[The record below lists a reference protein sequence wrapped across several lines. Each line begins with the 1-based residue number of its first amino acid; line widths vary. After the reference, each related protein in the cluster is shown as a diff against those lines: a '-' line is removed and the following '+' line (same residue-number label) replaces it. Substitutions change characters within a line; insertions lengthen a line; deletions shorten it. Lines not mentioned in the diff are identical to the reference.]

1 MLPDKGL
8 RERTSRPAAAVV
20 KLPLQLSYHYFDALT
35 VTGDL
40 LWVAHFLSNR
50 LGAIRMEGKL
60 LIKNGTLVAEG
71 KSWQGDILV
80 ANGKIEAIGESLSA
94 DATTEIFDAEGCVVT
109 YGLADVHVHLREPG
123 YSVKETIAT
132 GTRAAAHG
140 GVTTVCSMPNL
151 QPAPDAPET
160 IGVQQKMID
169 EQAVI
174 EVLPYA
180 TISKG
185 RARRELAE
193 IEALRPLSVGY
204 SDDGNGIQTEEL
216 MRKAMQRIAAVD
228 GIIAAHCE
236 DDSLLYAGYIHDG
249 EYAHRHNHKGIC
261 SESEWGPIKR
271 DVILA
276 EEEKCRYHV
285 CHISTKESVE
295 IIREAKSRYENISC
309 ETAPHYLILCDEDL
323 QEEGRFK
330 MNPPLR
336 AAEDRAALIEGIKD
350 GTIEVIATDHAP
362 HTAEEKSRGL
372 KESAMGIVGIECSFA
387 LCYTHLVRK
396 GVISI
401 EKLIA
406 LMSENPRRIFRLGGA
421 LRVGERADI
430 AIFDTREPYR
440 IDTDDFLSMGKAT
453 PFEGEEV
460 YGRCVLTLFGG
471 EKVWSENK

>member
-1 MLPDKGL
+1 M
-8 RERTSRPAAAVV
+8 T
-20 KLPLQLSYHYFDALT
+20 
-35 VTGDL
+35 
-40 LWVAHFLSNR
+40 
-50 LGAIRMEGKL
+50 KL
-60 LIKNGTLVAEG
+60 LLKGGIVVAEG
-71 KSWQGDILV
+71 ASRKLDILV
-80 ANGKIEAIGESLSA
+80 VDDKIAAIGESLIA
-94 DATTEIFDAEGCVVT
+94 DAETEVFDADGCIVT

-123 YSVKETIAT
+123 YSAKETITT
-132 GTRAAAHG
+132 GTRAAARG

-160 IGVQQKMID
+160 IGVEQKLIE

-174 EVLPYA
+174 EVLPFA

-185 RARRELAE
+185 RERRELAD

-216 MRKAMQRIAAVD
+216 MRKAMQRISAVD

-236 DDSLLYAGYIHDG
+236 DDSLLHAGYIHDG
-249 EYAHRHNHKGIC
+249 EYARTHGHKGIC

-271 DVILA
+271 DVELA
-276 EEEKCRYHV
+276 QEEKCRYHV
-285 CHISTKESVE
+285 CHISAKESVA
-295 IIREAKSRYENISC
+295 IIREAKQKCSHISC
-309 ETAPHYLILCDEDL
+309 ETAPHYLVLCDADL
-323 QEEGRFK
+323 KEEGRFK

-372 KESAMGIVGIECSFA
+372 KGSMMGIVGIETSFA
-387 LCYTHLVRK
+387 ICYTHLVRK
-396 GVISI
+396 GVITI
-401 EKLIA
+401 EKLIE

-421 LRVGERADI
+421 MRVGERADI
-430 AIFDTREPYR
+430 AVFDTTKPYT
-440 IDTDDFLSMGKAT
+440 IDSTEFLSMGKAT

-460 YGRCVLTLFGG
+460 YGRCMLTIFDG
-471 EKVWSENK
+471 KTVWKENK

>member
-1 MLPDKGL
+1 MSEMK
-8 RERTSRPAAAVV
+8 V
-20 KLPLQLSYHYFDALT
+20 
-35 VTGDL
+35 
-40 LWVAHFLSNR
+40 
-50 LGAIRMEGKL
+50 
-60 LIKNGTLVAEG
+60 LIKGGTVVAEG
-71 KSWQGDILV
+71 VSRKADVLV
-80 ANGKIEAIGESLSA
+80 ADGKIAAIGESLRA
-94 DATTEIFDAEGCVVT
+94 DEQTEVFDAEGCVVT

-123 YSVKETIAT
+123 YSAKETITT
-132 GTRAAAHG
+132 GTRASARG

-160 IGVQQKMID
+160 IAVEQQMID

-174 EVLPYA
+174 EVLPFA
-180 TISKG
+180 TISSH
-185 RARRELAE
+185 RAGRELAD

-236 DDSLLYAGYIHDG
+236 DDSLLHAGYIHDG
-249 EYAHRHNHKGIC
+249 EYARIHGHKGIC

-271 DVILA
+271 DVVMA

-295 IIREAKSRYENISC
+295 IIREAKKRCSHISC
-309 ETAPHYLILCDEDL
+309 ETAPHYLVLCDADL
-323 QEEGRFK
+323 KEEGRFK

-336 AAEDRAALIEGIKD
+336 AAEDRTALIEGIKD

-372 KESAMGIVGIECSFA
+372 KGSMMGIVGIETSFA
-387 LCYTHLVRK
+387 ICYTHLVRK
-396 GVISI
+396 GVITI

-421 LRVGERADI
+421 MQVGERADI
-430 AIFDTREPYR
+430 AVFDTTKPYR
-440 IDTDDFLSMGKAT
+440 IDTAEFLSMGKAT

-460 YGRCVLTLFGG
+460 YGRCMLTLFGG
-471 EKVWSENK
+471 NVVWRENK

>member
-1 MLPDKGL
+1 MKGGTVVA
-8 RERTSRPAAAVV
+8 EGVSRKADV
-20 KLPLQLSYHYFDALT
+20 
-35 VTGDL
+35 
-40 LWVAHFLSNR
+40 
-50 LGAIRMEGKL
+50 
-60 LIKNGTLVAEG
+60 LVAEG
-71 KSWQGDILV
+71 KI
-80 ANGKIEAIGESLSA
+80 AAIGESLTA
-94 DATTEIFDAEGCVVT
+94 DENTEVFDAEGCVVT

-123 YSVKETIAT
+123 YSAKETIAS
-132 GTRAAAHG
+132 GTRACAHG

-160 IGVQQKMID
+160 IAVQQQMID

-174 EVLPYA
+174 EVLPFA
-180 TISKG
+180 TISSK
-185 RARRELAE
+185 RAGRELAD

-204 SDDGNGIQTEEL
+204 SDDGNGIQTEPL
-216 MRKAMQRIAAVD
+216 MRQAMQRIAAVD

-236 DDSLLYAGYIHDG
+236 DDSLLHAGYIHDG
-249 EYAHRHNHKGIC
+249 EYAREHGHKGIC

-271 DVILA
+271 DVKLA
-276 EEEKCRYHV
+276 EEEGCRYHV

-295 IIREAKSRYENISC
+295 IIRNAKQSCAHISC
-309 ETAPHYLILCDEDL
+309 ETAPHYLVLCDENL

-336 AAEDRAALIEGIKD
+336 AKEDRAALIEGIKD

-372 KESAMGIVGIECSFA
+372 KGSMMGIVGIETSFA
-387 LCYTHLVRK
+387 ICYTHLVRK

-421 LRVGERADI
+421 MKVGERADI
-430 AIFDTREPYR
+430 AVFNVTEPYK
-440 IDTDDFLSMGKAT
+440 INPAEFVSMGKAT

-460 YGRCVLTLFGG
+460 YGRCMLTLFGG
-471 EKVWSENK
+471 EKVWNENK

>member
-1 MLPDKGL
+1 MG
-8 RERTSRPAAAVV
+8 
-20 KLPLQLSYHYFDALT
+20 
-35 VTGDL
+35 
-40 LWVAHFLSNR
+40 
-50 LGAIRMEGKL
+50 GKL
-60 LIKNGTLVAEG
+60 LIKSGTLVADG

-80 ANGKIEAIGESLSA
+80 ADGKIEAIGESLVA
-94 DATTEIFDAEGCVVT
+94 DAQTEVFDAEGCIVT

-123 YSVKETIAT
+123 YSAKETITT
-132 GTRAAAHG
+132 GTRAAARG

-151 QPAPDAPET
+151 LPAPDAPET
-160 IGVQQKMID
+160 IAVEQALID

-174 EVLPYA
+174 EVLPFA

-185 RARRELAE
+185 RERRELAD

-204 SDDGNGIQTEEL
+204 SDDGNGIQTDEL
-216 MRKAMQRIAAVD
+216 MRKAMQRISAVD

-236 DDSLLYAGYIHDG
+236 DDSLLHAGYIHDG
-249 EYAHRHNHKGIC
+249 EYARTHGHKGIC

-271 DVILA
+271 DVKLA
-276 EEEKCRYHV
+276 KEENCRYHV
-285 CHISTKESVE
+285 CHISAKESVE
-295 IIREAKSRYENISC
+295 IIREAKQSCDHISC
-309 ETAPHYLILCDEDL
+309 ETAPHYLVLCDADL
-323 QEEGRFK
+323 KEEGRFK

-372 KESAMGIVGIECSFA
+372 KGSMMGIVGIETSFA
-387 LCYTHLVRK
+387 ICYTHLVRK
-396 GVISI
+396 GVITI

-421 LRVGERADI
+421 MRVGERADI
-430 AIFDTREPYR
+430 AVFDITKPYT
-440 IDTDDFLSMGKAT
+440 IDTNEFLSMGKAT

-460 YGRCVLTLFGG
+460 YGRCMLTLFGG
-471 EKVWSENK
+471 EKVWKENK

>member
-1 MLPDKGL
+1 MSK
-8 RERTSRPAAAVV
+8 
-20 KLPLQLSYHYFDALT
+20 K
-35 VTGDL
+35 
-40 LWVAHFLSNR
+40 
-50 LGAIRMEGKL
+50 ML
-60 LIKNGTLVAEG
+60 LIKNGTVVAEG
-71 KSWQGDILV
+71 ESRKADILV
-80 ANGKIEAIGESLSA
+80 ADGKIAAIGESL
-94 DATTEIFDAEGCVVT
+94 ATDEQTEVFDAEGCVVA

-123 YSVKETIAT
+123 YSVKETITT
-132 GTRAAAHG
+132 GTRAAARG

-151 QPAPDAPET
+151 QPAPDAPKT
-160 IGVQQKMID
+160 IAIQQKMID
-169 EQAVI
+169 DQAVI

-185 RARRELAE
+185 RERRELAD

-236 DDSLLYAGYIHDG
+236 DDSLLHAGYIHDG
-249 EYAHRHNHKGIC
+249 GYAHAHNHKGIC

-271 DVILA
+271 DVKLA

-295 IIREAKSRYENISC
+295 IIREAKQHCDHISC
-309 ETAPHYLILCDEDL
+309 ETAPHHLVLCDADL
-323 QEEGRFK
+323 KEEGRFK

-372 KESAMGIVGIECSFA
+372 KGSVMGIVGIETSFA
-387 LCYTHLVRK
+387 ICYTHLVRE
-396 GVISI
+396 GVITL

-421 LRVGERADI
+421 MRVGERADI
-430 AIFDTREPYR
+430 AVFDVSKPYK
-440 IDTDDFLSMGKAT
+440 IDSSEFLSMGKAT
-453 PFEGEEV
+453 PFEGEKV
-460 YGRCVLTLFGG
+460 YGRCMLTLFGG
-471 EKVWSENK
+471 EKVWKENK

>member
-1 MLPDKGL
+1 M
-8 RERTSRPAAAVV
+8 S
-20 KLPLQLSYHYFDALT
+20 
-35 VTGDL
+35 
-40 LWVAHFLSNR
+40 
-50 LGAIRMEGKL
+50 KL
-60 LIKNGTLVAEG
+60 LLKGGMVVAEG
-71 KSWQGDILV
+71 VSRKADVLV
-80 ANGKIEAIGESLSA
+80 VDGKIEAIGESLAVGA
-94 DATTEIFDAEGCVVT
+94 DAEVFDAEGCIVT

-123 YSVKETIAT
+123 YSAKETITT
-132 GTRAAAHG
+132 GTRASARG

-160 IGVQQKMID
+160 IAIEQQMID

-174 EVLPYA
+174 EVLPFA
-180 TISKG
+180 TISSS
-185 RARRELAE
+185 RAGRELAD

-236 DDSLLYAGYIHDG
+236 DDSLLHAGYIHDG
-249 EYAHRHNHKGIC
+249 EYARANGHKGIC

-271 DVILA
+271 DVVLA
-276 EEEKCRYHV
+276 EQEGCRYHV

-295 IIREAKSRYENISC
+295 IIREAKQKCSHISC
-309 ETAPHYLILCDEDL
+309 ETAPHYLVLCDENL

-336 AAEDRAALIEGIKD
+336 AKEDKAALIEGIKD

-372 KESAMGIVGIECSFA
+372 KGSMMGIVGIETSFA
-387 LCYTHLVRK
+387 ICYTHLVRK
-396 GVISI
+396 GVITL

-421 LRVGERADI
+421 MRVGERADI
-430 AIFDTREPYR
+430 AVFDVCKPYK
-440 IDTDDFLSMGKAT
+440 IDSAEFLSMGKAT

-460 YGRCVLTLFGG
+460 YGRCMLTLFGG
-471 EKVWSENK
+471 EKVWKENK

>member
-1 MLPDKGL
+1 MDCM
-8 RERTSRPAAAVV
+8 
-20 KLPLQLSYHYFDALT
+20 
-35 VTGDL
+35 
-40 LWVAHFLSNR
+40 N
-50 LGAIRMEGKL
+50 GKL
-60 LIKNGTLVAEG
+60 LIKSGTIVADG
-71 KSWQGDILV
+71 KIWDGDILV
-80 ANGKIEAIGESLSA
+80 ADGKIEAIGESLSA
-94 DATTEIFDAEGCVVT
+94 DAQTEVFDAEGCIVT

-123 YSVKETIAT
+123 YSAKETIAT
-132 GTRAAAHG
+132 GTRAAARG

-160 IGVQQKMID
+160 IAVQQQMID

-174 EVLPYA
+174 EVRPFA
-180 TISKG
+180 TISKS

-216 MRKAMQRIAAVD
+216 MREAMQRIAAVD

-236 DDSLLYAGYIHDG
+236 DDSLLHAGYIHDG
-249 EYAHRHNHKGIC
+249 EYAHAHGHKGIC

-271 DVILA
+271 DVKLA

-295 IIREAKSRYENISC
+295 IIREAKRNCSHISC
-309 ETAPHYLILCDEDL
+309 ETAPHYLVLCDQNL
-323 QEEGRFK
+323 KEEGRFK

-362 HTAEEKSRGL
+362 HTAEEKARGL
-372 KESAMGIVGIECSFA
+372 KGSAMGIVGIETSFA
-387 LCYTHLVRK
+387 ICYTHLVRK
-396 GVISI
+396 GVITI

-421 LRVGERADI
+421 LKVGERADI
-430 AIFDTREPYR
+430 AIFDITKPYT
-440 IDTDDFLSMGKAT
+440 IDTNEFLSMGKAT

-460 YGRCVLTLFGG
+460 YGRCVLTLFNG

>member
-1 MLPDKGL
+1 MSEK
-8 RERTSRPAAAVV
+8 R
-20 KLPLQLSYHYFDALT
+20 
-35 VTGDL
+35 
-40 LWVAHFLSNR
+40 
-50 LGAIRMEGKL
+50 L
-60 LIKNGTLVAEG
+60 LIKNGTVVAEG
-71 KSWQGDILV
+71 KSRKADILI
-80 ANGKIEAIGESLSA
+80 ADGKIEAIGELLGT
-94 DATTEIFDAEGCVVT
+94 DKTTEVFDAEGCIVT

-123 YSVKETIAT
+123 YSVKETITT

-151 QPAPDAPET
+151 QPASDAPET
-160 IGVQQKMID
+160 IAVQQKMID

-174 EVLPYA
+174 EVRPFA

-216 MRKAMQRIAAVD
+216 MRRAMQRIAAVD

-249 EYAHRHNHKGIC
+249 EYAHAHGHKGIC

-271 DVILA
+271 DVKLA
-276 EEEKCRYHV
+276 EEEGCRYHV

-295 IIREAKSRYENISC
+295 VIREAKQHCDHISC
-309 ETAPHYLILCDEDL
+309 ETAPHYLILCDQDL
-323 QEEGRFK
+323 KEEGRFK

-336 AAEDRAALIEGIKD
+336 GAEDRSALIEGIKD

-362 HTAEEKSRGL
+362 HTAEEKARGL
-372 KESAMGIVGIECSFA
+372 KGSAMGIVGIETSFA
-387 LCYTHLVRK
+387 LCYTYLVRK
-396 GVISI
+396 GVITI

-421 LRVGERADI
+421 MKEGERADI
-430 AIFDTREPYR
+430 AVYDITKPYT
-440 IDTDDFLSMGKAT
+440 IDTSEFLSMGKAT

-460 YGRCVLTLFGG
+460 YGRCLLTLFNG
-471 EKVWSENK
+471 EKVWEDNK

>member
-1 MLPDKGL
+1 MSEK
-8 RERTSRPAAAVV
+8 R
-20 KLPLQLSYHYFDALT
+20 
-35 VTGDL
+35 
-40 LWVAHFLSNR
+40 
-50 LGAIRMEGKL
+50 L
-60 LIKNGTLVAEG
+60 LIKNGTVVAEG
-71 KSWQGDILV
+71 KSRKADILI
-80 ANGKIEAIGESLSA
+80 ADGKIEAIEESLVA
-94 DATTEIFDAEGCVVT
+94 DKTTEVFDAEGCIVT

-123 YSVKETIAT
+123 YSVKETITT

-160 IGVQQKMID
+160 IAVQQKMID

-174 EVLPYA
+174 EVRPFA

-185 RARRELAE
+185 RARQELAE

-216 MRKAMQRIAAVD
+216 MRRAMQRIAAVD

-236 DDSLLYAGYIHDG
+236 DDSLLHAGYIHDG
-249 EYAHRHNHKGIC
+249 EYAHAHGHKGIC

-271 DVILA
+271 DVKLA
-276 EEEKCRYHV
+276 EEEGCRYHV

-295 IIREAKSRYENISC
+295 VIREAKQHCDHISC
-309 ETAPHYLILCDEDL
+309 ETAPHYLILCDQDL
-323 QEEGRFK
+323 KEEGRFK

-336 AAEDRAALIEGIKD
+336 GAEDRSALIEGIKD

-362 HTAEEKSRGL
+362 HTAEEKARGL
-372 KESAMGIVGIECSFA
+372 KGSAMGIVGIETSFA
-387 LCYTHLVRK
+387 LCYTYLVRK
-396 GVISI
+396 GVITI

-421 LRVGERADI
+421 MKEGERADI
-430 AIFDTREPYR
+430 AVYDITKPYT
-440 IDTDDFLSMGKAT
+440 IDTSEFLSMGKAT

-460 YGRCVLTLFGG
+460 YGRCLLTLFNG
-471 EKVWSENK
+471 EKVWEDNK

>member
-1 MLPDKGL
+1 MSEIK
-8 RERTSRPAAAVV
+8 V
-20 KLPLQLSYHYFDALT
+20 
-35 VTGDL
+35 
-40 LWVAHFLSNR
+40 
-50 LGAIRMEGKL
+50 
-60 LIKNGTLVAEG
+60 LIKGGTVVAEG
-71 KSWQGDILV
+71 VSRKADVLV
-80 ANGKIEAIGESLSA
+80 ADGKIAAIGESLTI
-94 DATTEIFDAEGCVVT
+94 DNQTEVFDAEGCVVT

-123 YSVKETIAT
+123 YSAKETITT
-132 GTRAAAHG
+132 GTKASARG

-160 IGVQQKMID
+160 IAIEQQMID

-174 EVLPYA
+174 EVLPFA
-180 TISKG
+180 TISSN
-185 RARRELAE
+185 RAGRELSD

-236 DDSLLYAGYIHDG
+236 DDSLLHAGYIHDG
-249 EYAHRHNHKGIC
+249 EYARSHGHKGIC

-271 DVILA
+271 DVAMA
-276 EEEKCRYHV
+276 EQEGCRYHV

-295 IIREAKSRYENISC
+295 IIREAKQKCAHISC
-309 ETAPHYLILCDEDL
+309 ETAPHYLVLCDADL
-323 QEEGRFK
+323 KEEGRFK

-372 KESAMGIVGIECSFA
+372 KGSMMGIVGIETSFA
-387 LCYTHLVRK
+387 ICYTHLVRK
-396 GVISI
+396 GVITI
-401 EKLIA
+401 EKLIE

-421 LRVGERADI
+421 MRVGERADI
-430 AIFDTREPYR
+430 AVFDVREPYK
-440 IDTDDFLSMGKAT
+440 IDTNEFLSMGKAT

-460 YGRCVLTLFGG
+460 YGRCMLTLFGG
-471 EKVWSENK
+471 KSVWKENK

>member
-1 MLPDKGL
+1 MG
-8 RERTSRPAAAVV
+8 
-20 KLPLQLSYHYFDALT
+20 
-35 VTGDL
+35 
-40 LWVAHFLSNR
+40 
-50 LGAIRMEGKL
+50 GKL
-60 LIKNGTLVAEG
+60 LIKSGTLVADG

-80 ANGKIEAIGESLSA
+80 AGGKIEAIGESLVA
-94 DATTEIFDAEGCVVT
+94 DAQTEVFDAEGCIVT

-123 YSVKETIAT
+123 YSAKETITT
-132 GTRAAAHG
+132 GTRAAARG

-151 QPAPDAPET
+151 LPAPDAPET
-160 IGVQQKMID
+160 ISVEQALID

-174 EVLPYA
+174 EVLPFA

-185 RARRELAE
+185 RERRELAD

-216 MRKAMQRIAAVD
+216 MRKAMQRISAVD

-236 DDSLLYAGYIHDG
+236 DDSLLHAGYIHDG
-249 EYAHRHNHKGIC
+249 EYARTHGHKGIC

-271 DVILA
+271 DVKLA
-276 EEEKCRYHV
+276 EEENCRYHI
-285 CHISTKESVE
+285 CHISAKESVE
-295 IIREAKSRYENISC
+295 IIREAKQSCDHISC
-309 ETAPHYLILCDEDL
+309 ETAPHYLVLCDADL
-323 QEEGRFK
+323 KEEGRFK

-362 HTAEEKSRGL
+362 HTAEEKSKGL
-372 KESAMGIVGIECSFA
+372 KGSMMGIVGIETSFA

-396 GVISI
+396 GVITI

-421 LRVGERADI
+421 MRVGERADI
-430 AIFDTREPYR
+430 AVFDITKPYT
-440 IDTDDFLSMGKAT
+440 INTDEFLSMGKAT

-460 YGRCVLTLFGG
+460 YGRCMLTLFGG
-471 EKVWSENK
+471 EKVWKENK

>member
-1 MLPDKGL
+1 M
-8 RERTSRPAAAVV
+8 A
-20 KLPLQLSYHYFDALT
+20 
-35 VTGDL
+35 
-40 LWVAHFLSNR
+40 
-50 LGAIRMEGKL
+50 KL
-60 LIKNGTLVAEG
+60 LIKGGTVVAEG
-71 KSWQGDILV
+71 VSRKTDLLV
-80 ANGKIEAIGESLSA
+80 ADGKIEAIGESLTA
-94 DATTEIFDAEGCVVT
+94 DETTEVFDAEGCIVT

-160 IGVQQKMID
+160 IAVQQQMID

-174 EVLPYA
+174 EVRPFA

-185 RARRELAE
+185 RERRELAE

-216 MRKAMQRIAAVD
+216 MREAMQRIAAVD

-236 DDSLLYAGYIHDG
+236 DDSLLHAGYIHDG
-249 EYAHRHNHKGIC
+249 EYARQHGHKGIC

-271 DVILA
+271 DVKLA
-276 EEEKCRYHV
+276 EEEGCRYHV

-295 IIREAKSRYENISC
+295 IIREAKRNCSHISC
-309 ETAPHYLILCDEDL
+309 ETAPHYLVLCDADL
-323 QEEGRFK
+323 KEEGRFK

-336 AAEDRAALIEGIKD
+336 ASEDRAALIEGIKD

-362 HTAEEKSRGL
+362 HTAEEKARGL
-372 KESAMGIVGIECSFA
+372 KGSAMGIVGIETSFA
-387 LCYTHLVRK
+387 ICYTHLVRK
-396 GVISI
+396 GVITI

-406 LMSENPRRIFRLGGA
+406 LMSENPRHIFRLGGA
-421 LRVGERADI
+421 MQVGERADI
-430 AIFDTREPYR
+430 AVFDITKPYT
-440 IDTDDFLSMGKAT
+440 IDTNEFLSMGKAT

-460 YGRCVLTLFGG
+460 YGRCVLTLFNG

>member
-1 MLPDKGL
+1 M
-8 RERTSRPAAAVV
+8 A
-20 KLPLQLSYHYFDALT
+20 
-35 VTGDL
+35 
-40 LWVAHFLSNR
+40 
-50 LGAIRMEGKL
+50 KL
-60 LIKNGTLVAEG
+60 LIKGGTVVAEG
-71 KSWQGDILV
+71 KSRKVDVLV
-80 ANGKIEAIGESLSA
+80 ADGKIEAIGESLMA
-94 DATTEIFDAEGCVVT
+94 DETTEVFDAEGCVVT

-123 YSVKETIAT
+123 YSAKETIAT

-160 IGVQQKMID
+160 IAIEQQMID

-174 EVLPYA
+174 EVRPFA

-204 SDDGNGIQTEEL
+204 SDDGNGIQTEAM
-216 MRKAMQRIAAVD
+216 MREAMQRIAAVD

-236 DDSLLYAGYIHDG
+236 DDSLLHAGYIHDG
-249 EYAHRHNHKGIC
+249 DYARQHGHKGIC

-271 DVILA
+271 DVKLA
-276 EEEKCRYHV
+276 EEEGCRYHA

-295 IIREAKSRYENISC
+295 IIRTAKAHCNHISC
-309 ETAPHYLILCDEDL
+309 ETAPHYLVLCDADL
-323 QEEGRFK
+323 KEEGRFK

-372 KESAMGIVGIECSFA
+372 KESAMGIVGIETSFA
-387 LCYTHLVRK
+387 ICYTHLVRK
-396 GVISI
+396 GVITI

-421 LRVGERADI
+421 MQVGERADI
-430 AIFDTREPYR
+430 AVFDITKPYT
-440 IDTDDFLSMGKAT
+440 IDTNEFQSMGKAT
-453 PFEGEEV
+453 PFEGEKV
-460 YGRCVLTLFGG
+460 YGRCVLTLFNG

>member
-1 MLPDKGL
+1 MSKILLKGGTVVA
-8 RERTSRPAAAVV
+8 EGVSRKADV
-20 KLPLQLSYHYFDALT
+20 
-35 VTGDL
+35 
-40 LWVAHFLSNR
+40 
-50 LGAIRMEGKL
+50 
-60 LIKNGTLVAEG
+60 LVAEG
-71 KSWQGDILV
+71 KI
-80 ANGKIEAIGESLSA
+80 AAIGESLTA
-94 DATTEIFDAEGCVVT
+94 DENTEVFDAEGCVVT

-123 YSVKETIAT
+123 YSAKETIAT
-132 GTRAAAHG
+132 GTRACAHG

-160 IGVQQKMID
+160 IAVQQQMID

-174 EVLPYA
+174 EVLPFA
-180 TISKG
+180 TISSK
-185 RARRELAE
+185 RAGRELAD

-204 SDDGNGIQTEEL
+204 SDDGNGIQTEPL
-216 MRKAMQRIAAVD
+216 MRQAMQRIAAVD

-236 DDSLLYAGYIHDG
+236 DDSLLHAGYIHDG
-249 EYAHRHNHKGIC
+249 EYARKHGHKGIC

-271 DVILA
+271 DVKLA
-276 EEEKCRYHV
+276 EEEGCRYHV

-295 IIREAKSRYENISC
+295 IIRNAKQSCAHISC
-309 ETAPHYLILCDEDL
+309 ETAPHYLVLCDENL

-336 AAEDRAALIEGIKD
+336 AKEDRAALIEGIKD

-372 KESAMGIVGIECSFA
+372 KGSMMGIVGIETSFA
-387 LCYTHLVRK
+387 ICYTHLVRK

-421 LRVGERADI
+421 MKVGERADI
-430 AIFDTREPYR
+430 AVFNVTEPYK
-440 IDTDDFLSMGKAT
+440 INPAEFVSMGKAT

-460 YGRCVLTLFGG
+460 YGRCMLTLFGG
-471 EKVWSENK
+471 EKVWNENK

>member
-1 MLPDKGL
+1 M
-8 RERTSRPAAAVV
+8 
-20 KLPLQLSYHYFDALT
+20 
-35 VTGDL
+35 
-40 LWVAHFLSNR
+40 
-50 LGAIRMEGKL
+50 GKL
-60 LIKNGTLVAEG
+60 LLKGGIVVSEGVSRKADVLVA
-71 KSWQGDILV
+71 D
-80 ANGKIEAIGESLSA
+80 GKIAAIGEMLTA
-94 DATTEIFDAEGCVVT
+94 DADTEVFDAEGCVVT

-123 YSVKETIAT
+123 YSAKETITT
-132 GTRAAAHG
+132 GTRASARG

-160 IGVQQKMID
+160 IAVEQQMID

-174 EVLPYA
+174 EVLPFA
-180 TISKG
+180 TISSH
-185 RARRELAE
+185 RAGRELAD

-204 SDDGNGIQTEEL
+204 SDDGNGIQTEPL
-216 MRKAMQRIAAVD
+216 MREAMKRIAAVD

-236 DDSLLYAGYIHDG
+236 DDSLLHAGYIHDG
-249 EYAHRHNHKGIC
+249 EYARTHGHKGIC

-271 DVILA
+271 DVVLA
-276 EEEKCRYHV
+276 EEVGCRYHV

-295 IIREAKSRYENISC
+295 IIREAKQKCAHISC
-309 ETAPHYLILCDEDL
+309 ETAPHYLVLCDVDL
-323 QEEGRFK
+323 KEEGRFK

-372 KESAMGIVGIECSFA
+372 KGSMMGIVGIETSFA
-387 LCYTHLVRK
+387 ICYTHLVRK
-396 GVISI
+396 GVITI

-421 LRVGERADI
+421 MQVGERADI
-430 AIFDTREPYR
+430 AVFDVTKPYT
-440 IDTDDFLSMGKAT
+440 IDTAEFLSMGKAT

-460 YGRCVLTLFGG
+460 YGRCMLTLFGG
-471 EKVWSENK
+471 EKVWIENK

>member
-1 MLPDKGL
+1 MVVTEGV
-8 RERTSRPAAAVV
+8 SRKADVLVV
-20 KLPLQLSYHYFDALT
+20 D
-35 VTGDL
+35 
-40 LWVAHFLSNR
+40 
-50 LGAIRMEGKL
+50 
-60 LIKNGTLVAEG
+60 
-71 KSWQGDILV
+71 
-80 ANGKIEAIGESLSA
+80 GKIEAIGESLAVGA
-94 DATTEIFDAEGCVVT
+94 DAEVFDAEGCIVT

-123 YSVKETIAT
+123 YSAKETIAT
-132 GTRAAAHG
+132 GTRASARG

-160 IGVQQKMID
+160 IAIEQQMID

-174 EVLPYA
+174 EVLPFA
-180 TISKG
+180 TISSS
-185 RARRELAE
+185 RAGRELAD

-236 DDSLLYAGYIHDG
+236 DDSLLHAGYIHDG
-249 EYAHRHNHKGIC
+249 EYARANGHKGIC

-271 DVILA
+271 DVVLA
-276 EEEKCRYHV
+276 EQEGCRYHV

-295 IIREAKSRYENISC
+295 IIREAKQKCAHISC
-309 ETAPHYLILCDEDL
+309 ETAPHYLVLCDENL
-323 QEEGRFK
+323 QEDGRFK

-336 AAEDRAALIEGIKD
+336 AKEDKAALIEGIKD

-372 KESAMGIVGIECSFA
+372 KGSMMGIVGIETSFA
-387 LCYTHLVRK
+387 ICYTHLVRK
-396 GVISI
+396 GVITI
-401 EKLIA
+401 EKLIQ

-421 LRVGERADI
+421 MRVGERADI
-430 AIFDTREPYR
+430 AVFDVTKPYK
-440 IDTDDFLSMGKAT
+440 IDSNEFLSMGKAT

-460 YGRCVLTLFGG
+460 YGRCMLTLFGG
-471 EKVWSENK
+471 EKVWMENR